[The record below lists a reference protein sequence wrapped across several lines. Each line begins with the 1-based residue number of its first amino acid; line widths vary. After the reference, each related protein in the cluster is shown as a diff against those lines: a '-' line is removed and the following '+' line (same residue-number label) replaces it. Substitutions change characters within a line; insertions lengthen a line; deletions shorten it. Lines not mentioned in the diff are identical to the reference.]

1 MFRLEEYTGLLKN
14 KVINGFIVLTK
25 KSKKKKKRKRLN
37 RYRSQEQSFGCE
49 INFDYLLT

>member
-25 KSKKKKKRKRLN
+25 KSKKKKKKGKGVIDIGLKSNRLDVKSTLII
-37 RYRSQEQSFGCE
+37 Y
-49 INFDYLLT
+49 

>member
-25 KSKKKKKRKRLN
+25 KSKKKKKGKGVIDIDLKSNRLDVKSTLII
-37 RYRSQEQSFGCE
+37 Y
-49 INFDYLLT
+49 